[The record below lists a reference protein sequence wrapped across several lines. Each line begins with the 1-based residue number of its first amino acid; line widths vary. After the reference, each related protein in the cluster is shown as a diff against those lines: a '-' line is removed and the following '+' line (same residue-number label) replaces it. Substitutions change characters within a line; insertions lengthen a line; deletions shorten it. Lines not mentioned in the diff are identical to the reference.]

1 MTNISRHV
9 KKASEFIGSATA
21 LTKTRQEKR
30 TIIQFAKKAGLVY
43 FGSISVQSNDSRLVR
58 GVTLST
64 SYNDSHYCF
73 GAHDGYDI
81 VCVQRLAQVRA
92 PGQPST
98 KHRWFIMEFDLH
110 TATALPHIV
119 IGRRDQ
125 ANLLYANMLSVQRDM
140 QPHAFAD
147 PDGHHKDF
155 ARHFVTFAPPAH
167 APMVEFIV
175 SPELTSAIVNHFK
188 HLMIE
193 VEGDSVYLLVDN
205 PTITMGFLNKMM
217 HYGIQFAKHIDERV
231 GAL

>member
-1 MTNISRHV
+1 MTKLSHHV
-9 KKASEFIGSATA
+9 RKATQIIGSATA
-21 LTKTRQEKR
+21 ITRARQDKR
-30 TIIQFAKKAGLVY
+30 MITQFAKKAGLVY
-43 FGSISVQSNDSRLVR
+43 FGSISIQSNDSRLVR

-81 VCVQRLAQVRA
+81 VCVQRLAQVRT
-92 PGQPST
+92 PGQASA

-110 TATALPHIV
+110 TATALPHIL

-125 ANLLYANMLSVQRDM
+125 ANALYATMLSVQRDM
-140 QPHAFAD
+140 QPHAFAA

-155 ARHFVTFAPPAH
+155 SRHFVTFAPPAH

-175 SPELTSAIVNHFK
+175 SPELTGAIVSHFK
-188 HLMIE
+188 NLIIE

-205 PTITMGFLNKMM
+205 PPLTVGYLNKMM
-217 HYGIQFAKHIDERV
+217 HYGLQFAKHIDERV